1 MNNKHPEI
9 KHIFFDLD
17 HTLWDFDK
25 NSELAFAQIFQT
37 YAIKLNLQEFID
49 IYVPINHACWK
60 LYEQNLMSAEEL
72 RLTRLEQTFDKLEY
86 YMFKNELELIAKD
99 YLEILPDFGHLF
111 DDAIDVLKYL
121 SKKYTLHIIT
131 NGFTEM
137 QEKKMSNAKIKHFFK
152 TVTDFELA
160 NAKKPDAKI
169 FQHALDVAQAKKEE
183 SIMIGDSMH
192 ADVQGALDFGMKAL
206 FFNLNDKEKNHN
218 YSQITDLKEL
228 KTMF

>member
-25 NSELAFAQIFQT
+25 NSELAFTQIFEN
-37 YAIKLNLQEFID
+37 YAIRVNMQEFIK

-72 RLTRLEQTFDKLEY
+72 RLTRLEQTFDALEY
-86 YMFKNELELIAKD
+86 YIIKKELEIIAKD

-131 NGFTEM
+131 NGFAQM
-137 QEKKMSNAKIKHFFK
+137 QDKKMSTAKIKRFFK
-152 TVTDFELA
+152 TVTDSEIA
-160 NAKKPDAKI
+160 SAKKPDAKI